1 MEFMKFLGRYI
12 RIICKT
18 YSFKGSLLIGSIL
31 PFGAFALWFT
41 HAGMNKIGNTT
52 NSDNLQM
59 MHDSGLIDWMNRFYG
74 MFGDLIKEL
83 FGFTEPLTIL
93 IFMCFF
99 VGSFWYLCWC
109 HFMFLLF
116 ESSFQIL
123 KRRKFGTDEYIQD
136 YLDWRIWK
144 ERKEEF

>member
-59 MHDSGLIDWMNRFYG
+59 MHDSGLIPSVLGEGTLLIVTPFTVTLSQKLGLTVQKGEFTMVMPSIRTFLQRSSWMNGGR
-74 MFGDLIKEL
+74 K
-83 FGFTEPLTIL
+83 
-93 IFMCFF
+93 
-99 VGSFWYLCWC
+99 
-109 HFMFLLF
+109 
-116 ESSFQIL
+116 
-123 KRRKFGTDEYIQD
+123 KRRSNVLCQST
-136 YLDWRIWK
+136 LVSA
-144 ERKEEF
+144 

>member
-83 FGFTEPLTIL
+83 F
-93 IFMCFF
+93 
-99 VGSFWYLCWC
+99 
-109 HFMFLLF
+109 
-116 ESSFQIL
+116 
-123 KRRKFGTDEYIQD
+123 
-136 YLDWRIWK
+136 
-144 ERKEEF
+144 